1 MASEMAGL
9 ICPPEAF
16 PAGLRISPARSGP
29 THAPM
34 TSSFTCGYGMAADT
48 GEGPAIQRTMV
59 VTPRSSANAKRHSKA
74 LFLATEVQVTGPAGA
89 GGAGRPSAARARSM
103 LVEAWIQGQ
112 MTTRPRTRRFSTAR

>member
-1 MASEMAGL
+1 
-9 ICPPEAF
+9 
-16 PAGLRISPARSGP
+16 
-29 THAPM
+29 M